1 MDVMN
6 EQNAGQAFIEWGA
19 AGLSVVKH
27 SDSGDQYVVKVFPNG
42 ALTAVVDGLGHGHGA
57 AVVAKTAAA
66 TLSLHAS
73 EPVAALLRRCHE
85 ALLRTRGVVMSL
97 ASFNALSET
106 MTWLGVGNVSGVL
119 LRADPKASPPR
130 EMLLARG
137 GVVGYR
143 LPTLRSASHSLAP
156 GDTLIFSTDGIRSG
170 FTQNLVLNGAPQEIA
185 DRILAEYGRG
195 TDDALALVVRYAGQP
210 RPRL

>member
-19 AGLSVVKH
+19 AGLSIVKH
-27 SDSGDQYVVKVFPNG
+27 SDSGDQFVVQEFPNG
-42 ALTAVVDGLGHGHGA
+42 ALAAVVDGLGHGQGA
-57 AVVAKTAAA
+57 AIVAKTAAA

-97 ASFNALSET
+97 ASFNVLGDT

-119 LRADPKASPPR
+119 LRADPQANPSR

-143 LPTLRSASHSLAP
+143 LPTLRSDSHALSP

-170 FTQNLVLNGAPQEIA
+170 FTQTLVLNGSPQEIA

-195 TDDALALVVRYAGQP
+195 TDDALVLVVRYAGRL
-210 RPRL
+210 RPRR

>member
-1 MDVMN
+1 MDVTQ

-27 SDSGDQYVVKVFPNG
+27 SDSGDQYVVKEFPHG
-42 ALTAVVDGLGHGHGA
+42 AVAAVVDGLGHGEGA
-57 AVVAKTAAA
+57 AIVAKTAAA

-73 EPVAALLRRCHE
+73 EPVAMLLKRCHE

-106 MTWLGVGNVSGVL
+106 MTWLGVGNVSGIL
-119 LRADPKASPPR
+119 LRADPRANPPR
-130 EMLLARG
+130 EILLARG

-143 LPTLRSASHSLAP
+143 LPTLRSDSFSLSP

-170 FTQNLVLNGAPQEIA
+170 FTQNLVLNGSPQEIA

-210 RPRL
+210 RLGH